1 VWPLVEATQ
10 RFAEVVGRRPESA
23 VPLDEAAFLIA
34 AHARERLDV
43 AEQLGRL
50 DELANAVGEPS
61 LDAVCALL
69 FEREG
74 FAGNRSEYY
83 DAENSYLDAVLDRR
97 QGIPITLSVLT
108 MEVARRVGIGLVGIG
123 MPGHFLTRTAEGP
136 YVYLDAFDGG
146 RRMAPEDCAELFVN
160 MTGGQVLDPA
170 ALEPVGTHAILGRM
184 LNNLKGIALQGGDRA
199 MLAWVLRLRT
209 LLPGIPLSERRELAG
224 VLAAGGRLVE
234 AAQELE
240 TLADLTPDA
249 DASAAFR
256 RRATALRAQLN

>member
-1 VWPLVEATQ
+1 VWPVVDATE
-10 RFAEVVGRRPESA
+10 RFAELVGQRPESA

-34 AHARERLDV
+34 AHAHDGLDV

-50 DELANAVGEPS
+50 DDLAGAVDGTG
-61 LDAVCALL
+61 LDAVCTSL

-74 FAGNRSEYY
+74 FSGNRAEYY

-97 QGIPITLSVLT
+97 RGIPITLSVVA

-123 MPGHFLTRTAEGP
+123 MPGHFLIRTADAP
-136 YVYLDAFDGG
+136 YVYVDAFDGG
-146 RRMAPEDCAELFVN
+146 RRMSPEDCAELFVN
-160 MTGGQVLDPA
+160 MTGGQVLDPG
-170 ALEPVGTHAILGRM
+170 ALEPVGTLAILGRM
-184 LNNLKGIALQGGDRA
+184 LNNLKGIALQGSDRP

-224 VLAAGGRLVE
+224 VLAAGGQIVE
-234 AAQELE
+234 AAHELE

-249 DASAAFR
+249 DASDAFR
-256 RRATALRAQLN
+256 RRAMALRAQLN